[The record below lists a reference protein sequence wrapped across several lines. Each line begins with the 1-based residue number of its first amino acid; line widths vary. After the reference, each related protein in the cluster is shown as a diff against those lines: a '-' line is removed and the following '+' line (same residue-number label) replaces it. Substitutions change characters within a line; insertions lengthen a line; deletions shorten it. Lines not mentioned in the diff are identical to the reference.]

1 MKLSQARNQDFF
13 RTGEF
18 LLELGH
24 FDKKSPTTPERK
36 APQGKK
42 SPVFLP
48 GNSHKFSFKWEIVP
62 INDLN

>member
-48 GNSHKFSFKWEIVP
+48 GNSHKFSFK
-62 INDLN
+62 